1 MLFYVDVIKME
12 ISCLSAGK
20 SCEVQD
26 LCASFRACAACRAVQ
41 RRHFPEVCCPGA
53 EFRDFRSGNSSIR
66 SGICVY

>member
-20 SCEVQD
+20 FCEVQD

-41 RRHFPEVCCPGA
+41 MQILLERYAYSEIVGTF
-53 EFRDFRSGNSSIR
+53 IL
-66 SGICVY
+66 I